1 LEAWLSISLKPLKS
15 GFFILMGIS
24 GQAGEATGQSERT
37 RPQGLRSAGRLELV
51 IDRFKDAAFWEKMSI
66 ESVFFFY
73 YKSFSPGLRSK
84 IPHHSPRK
92 SPR

>member
-15 GFFILMGIS
+15 RFLS
-24 GQAGEATGQSERT
+24 NGQAGDATAQITGEKT

-66 ESVFFFY
+66 ESVFSFY
-73 YKSFSPGLRSK
+73 YKSLSPGLRSK

>member
-15 GFFILMGIS
+15 RFLSS
-24 GQAGEATGQSERT
+24 GQAGDATVQITGEKT
-37 RPQGLRSAGRLELV
+37 RPQGLRSAGRLELI
-51 IDRFKDAAFWEKMSI
+51 IDRFKDAAFGEKMSI
-66 ESVFFFY
+66 ESVFSFY
-73 YKSFSPGLRSK
+73 YKSLSPGLRSK